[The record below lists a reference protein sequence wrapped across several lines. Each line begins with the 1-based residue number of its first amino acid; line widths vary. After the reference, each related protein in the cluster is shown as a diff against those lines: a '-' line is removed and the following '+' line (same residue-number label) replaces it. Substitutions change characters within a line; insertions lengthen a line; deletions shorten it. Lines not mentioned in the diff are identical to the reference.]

1 MLLKE
6 PKQVKAVES
15 RQSAVARDRKFWS
28 GSVEALCAYWRDKTT
43 NDDEVCHCP
52 YFSIN
57 DFLSFVFGEY
67 NK

>member
-1 MLLKE
+1 MSLKE
-6 PKQVKAVES
+6 PKQVKAVENT
-15 RQSAVARDRKFWS
+15 QSAGTRQKVLVRQRGGLVRLLARQ
-28 GSVEALCAYWRDKTT
+28 TT